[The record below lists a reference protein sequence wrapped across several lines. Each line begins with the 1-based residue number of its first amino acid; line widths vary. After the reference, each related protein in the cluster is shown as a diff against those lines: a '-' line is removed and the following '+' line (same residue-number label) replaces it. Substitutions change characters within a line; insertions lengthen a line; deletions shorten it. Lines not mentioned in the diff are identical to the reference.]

1 MNRKKCQDY
10 STLGEII
17 AEREG
22 EKARVRAINKELRRQ
37 YRAENPRRLSDLF
50 LIALFLIALF
60 VIATLIALGV
70 L

>member
-37 YRAENPRRLSDLF
+37 YRAENLRRLSDLF
-50 LIALFLIALF
+50 LIATLIL
-60 VIATLIALGV
+60 TLIALGV

>member
-10 STLGEII
+10 TTLGEII

-22 EKARVRAINKELRRQ
+22 EKARVKAINKELRRQ
-37 YRAENPRRLSDLF
+37 YRAENPRRISDFF
-50 LIALFLIALF
+50 LIAWF
-60 VIATLIALGV
+60 VIATLILTVIALGV

>member
-50 LIALFLIALF
+50 LIATLIL
-60 VIATLIALGV
+60 TLIALGV